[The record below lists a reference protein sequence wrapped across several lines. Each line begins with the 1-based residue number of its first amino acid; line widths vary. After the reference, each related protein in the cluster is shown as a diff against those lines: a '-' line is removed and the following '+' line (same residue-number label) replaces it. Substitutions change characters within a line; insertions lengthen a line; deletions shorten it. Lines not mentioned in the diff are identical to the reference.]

1 MKSDAIRQMFC
12 ERHMAGVLYKDIANE
27 LGISL
32 RTAGYWAEE
41 MGLPRRRGGPRRQKW
56 MPEGTPQKL

>member
-12 ERHMAGVLYKDIANE
+12 ERHMDGVLYKDIAKE

-32 RTAGYWAEE
+32 RTASNWAEE
-41 MGLPRRRGGPRRQKW
+41 MGLTRRTGGPRRQKW
-56 MPEGTPQKL
+56 MPGKKPEIR

>member
-12 ERHMAGVLYKDIANE
+12 KRHVAGVLYRDIAKE

-32 RTAGYWAEE
+32 RTAANWAQE
-41 MGLPRRRGGPRRQKW
+41 MGLPRRSGGPRRQRW
-56 MPEGTPQKL
+56 MPGKKPKIG

>member
-1 MKSDAIRQMFC
+1 MKSDAIRQMFWQ
-12 ERHMAGVLYKDIANE
+12 RYLSGVLYRDIAKE

-41 MGLPRRRGGPRRQKW
+41 MELPRRKGGPCRQKW
-56 MPEGTPQKL
+56 MPGKKTL